1 MATAADD
8 RFESLERVLAD
19 FVEGAMEGNLHGCCQ
34 LDDVAGARFV
44 DAAIGGEEAHND
56 RRYTEGTAL
65 FYIMAD
71 ALIVLVRIVETS
83 IAGSDENMGAE
94 TREL

>member
-19 FVEGAMEGNLHGCCQ
+19 FVEGAMEGNLHGGSQ

-44 DAAIGGEEAHND
+44 DAAVGGEEAHND
-56 RRYTEGTAL
+56 RRNTEGTAL
-65 FYIMAD
+65 FYIMAN
-71 ALIVLVRIVETS
+71 ALIVMVRIVETS
-83 IAGSDENMGAE
+83 VAGTNKHMGAE

>member
-19 FVEGAMEGNLHGCCQ
+19 FVEGAMEGNLHGGSQ
-34 LDDVAGARFV
+34 LDDVASARLV
-44 DAAIGGEEAHND
+44 DTAVDGEEAHND

-83 IAGSDENMGAE
+83 VAGSDEHMCAE
-94 TREL
+94 AREL